1 MSYSEKD
8 SLIRIIHN
16 HSNSTGDKLI
26 EFMNMY
32 ELDCLEDATVEQ
44 LREYVDM
51 RGYGDGRRKA
61 I

>member
-32 ELDCLEDATVEQ
+32 ELDSLKDATVKQ

>member
-1 MSYSEKD
+1 
-8 SLIRIIHN
+8 
-16 HSNSTGDKLI
+16 
-26 EFMNMY
+26 MNMY

>member
-32 ELDCLEDATVEQ
+32 ELDHLKDATV
-44 LREYVDM
+44 
-51 RGYGDGRRKA
+51 K
-61 I
+61 